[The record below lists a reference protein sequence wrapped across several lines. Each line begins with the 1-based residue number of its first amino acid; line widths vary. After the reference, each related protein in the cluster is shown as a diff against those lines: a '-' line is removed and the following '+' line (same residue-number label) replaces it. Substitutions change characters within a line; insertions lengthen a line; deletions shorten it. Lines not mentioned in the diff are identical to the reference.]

1 MDYVYNY
8 NDMQFFAETKN
19 DIEEECREGLLITE
33 CTYMRIWLGKS
44 AKKRRKAV

>member
-19 DIEEECREGLLITE
+19 DIEERMHRRL
-33 CTYMRIWLGKS
+33 TYYRMYLYAYMVGKI

>member
-19 DIEEECREGLLITE
+19 DIEER
-33 CTYMRIWLGKS
+33 MQ
-44 AKKRRKAV
+44 RRLTTPHSV